1 MNMWYQVKARLERV
15 QENGTKKKVSEL
27 YLVQALTFGMA
38 ERVVQSELAQYSSE
52 EIDIVAIARKNY
64 SEIITDKFGMASKI
78 DGDARKLLGQKN
90 ASTEADK
97 WFKCKLNFITLDER
111 SGKEKKVAQ
120 FFLVNA
126 NTVMTA
132 HELVDNFMQSSVS
145 DYEVEQVDETK
156 ILDVITSDLVP
167 ERGSLD

>member
-1 MNMWYQVKARLERV
+1 MVSSKGTLRKSARKRNKE
-15 QENGTKKKVSEL
+15 KVSEL
-27 YLVQALTFGMA
+27 YLIQALTFGMA
-38 ERVVQSELAQYSSE
+38 ERAVQIKLAQYSAGE
-52 EIDIVAIARKNY
+52 MDIVAIARKNY
-64 SEIITDKFGMASKI
+64 SEIIADKFGVASKI
-78 DGDARKLLGQKN
+78 DGDARKLLGQEN
-90 ASTEADK
+90 ASSEPDK

-126 NTVMTA
+126 NTAMIA
-132 HELVDNFMQSSVS
+132 HEIVDICMQNSVS